1 MSNTISQLEF
11 RNALQRIG
19 LANERVVVITSDISA
34 FGELECG
41 ASNEEF
47 QLEAYLQCIR
57 EVMSGEP
64 TLVVPTFTYVRS
76 GSDSPYIHES
86 SPSETGVLTEHL
98 RTRPDSIRSV
108 HPVFSFAAI
117 GPGKGR
123 ICANVSPHSYGW
135 NSPAH
140 RLVKEDA
147 FVLCLGRSPH
157 RGSFFIHMA
166 EIFAGVSYRYTKE
179 LSIPVWLD
187 GEEITRSFYHFVKY
201 AEADIEWDTN
211 RLVERLE
218 AQGLLRYEPI
228 GRGGMWGYRAKDMF
242 DTTMRLLMRN
252 MYALLGHKPEHAPW
266 NR

>member
-1 MSNTISQLEF
+1 MSDTISQLDF
-11 RNALQRIG
+11 RSALQRIG
-19 LANERVVVITSDISA
+19 LASERVVVITSDISA
-34 FGELECG
+34 FGVLECD
-41 ASNEEF
+41 ASAGEE
-47 QLEAYLQCIR
+47 QLDAYLQSIKA
-57 EVMSGEP
+57 VMPAEP

-76 GSDSPYIHES
+76 GSGSPYIHES

-98 RTRPDSIRSV
+98 RSQPDSLRSV

-117 GPGKGR
+117 GPGKER

-140 RLVKEDA
+140 RLVEEDA

-157 RGSFFIHMA
+157 RGSFFIHLA
-166 EIFAGVSYRYTKE
+166 EILAGVSYRYTKE
-179 LSIPVWLD
+179 LSIPVWLE
-187 GEEITRSFYHFVKY
+187 GEEITHPFYHFVKY
-201 AEADIEWDTN
+201 ADADIEWDTN

-242 DTTMRLLMRN
+242 DTTIRLLMRN
-252 MYALLGHKPEHAPW
+252 MYALLGHMPERAPW

>member
-1 MSNTISQLEF
+1 MSNTISQLDF
-11 RNALQRIG
+11 RSALQRIG
-19 LANERVVVITSDISA
+19 LASERVVVITSDISA
-34 FGELECG
+34 FGELECD
-41 ASNEEF
+41 ASAGEE
-47 QLEAYLQCIR
+47 QLDAYLQCIKV
-57 EVMSGEP
+57 VMPGEP

-76 GSDSPYIHES
+76 GPDSPYIHES

-98 RTRPDSIRSV
+98 RKQPGSFRSV

-117 GPGKGR
+117 GPDKER
-123 ICANVSPHSYGW
+123 ICANVSRHSYGW

-140 RLVKEDA
+140 RLVEADA

-157 RGSFFIHMA
+157 RGAFFIHLA
-166 EIFAGVSYRYTKE
+166 EILAGVPYRYTKE

-187 GEEITRSFYHFVKY
+187 GQKAEYPFYHFVKY
-201 AEADIEWDTN
+201 ADADIDWNTN

-228 GRGGMWGYRAKDMF
+228 GRGGMWGYRAKELV
-242 DTTMRLLMRN
+242 DTTIKLLMRN
-252 MYALLGHKPEHAPW
+252 EYGLLSHTPTCTPW